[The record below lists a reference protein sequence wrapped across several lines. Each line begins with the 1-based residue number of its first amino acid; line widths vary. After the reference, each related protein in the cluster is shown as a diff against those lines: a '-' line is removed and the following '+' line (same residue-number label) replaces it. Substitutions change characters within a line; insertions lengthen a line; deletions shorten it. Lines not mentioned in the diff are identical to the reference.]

1 MSRARDVVEV
11 IARALV
17 DQPDLVEVTES
28 ERRDGPYVEVQTGE
42 GDLGKMIGRQGR
54 TANAIRVLAGVTAES
69 DGQRATVDF
78 LDEDARG

>member
-1 MSRARDVVEV
+1 MSRAKDVVET

-17 DQPDLVEVTES
+17 DQPDAVSVTES
-28 ERRDGPYVEVQTGE
+28 EHRGDVRIEVRTAE

-54 TANAIRVLAGVTAES
+54 TAAAVRALANVTTEM

-78 LDEDARG
+78 VDDVQ

>member
-1 MSRARDVVEV
+1 VSRAKDVVEV

-28 ERRDGPYVEVQTGE
+28 ERRDGPYVEVRTAD

-54 TANAIRVLAGVTAES
+54 TATAIRALARITAELE
-69 DGQRATVDF
+69 GQRATVEF
-78 LDEDARG
+78 LDEDGRG